1 MELSTRNYQEK
12 RSFIRMKL
20 DCPAKIA
27 LPDDEF
33 TGVCSNL
40 SGGGMLLVLDTP
52 LTTGTECIVS
62 ISSHFGHGP
71 MLRAKTKVIRAMSCD
86 GKCHAGLSIVEL
98 LDNQ

>member
-27 LPDDEF
+27 LHDEDF
-33 TGVCSNL
+33 AGVCSNL
-40 SGGGMLLVLDTP
+40 SGGGMLLVLDAP
-52 LTTGTECIVS
+52 IEIGTECIVS

-71 MLRAKTKVIRAMSCD
+71 MLRARTKVIRALTCA
-86 GKCHAGLSIVEL
+86 GKCHAGLTITEL

>member
-27 LPDDEF
+27 LENEEC

-40 SGGGMLLVLDTP
+40 SGGGMLMVLDTP
-52 LTTGTECIVS
+52 VAIGTECVVS

-71 MLRAKTKVIRAMSCD
+71 MLRAKAKVIRAMSCD
-86 GKCHAGLSIVEL
+86 GKCHAGLSILTL

>member
-27 LPDDEF
+27 HLDEEF
-33 TGVCSNL
+33 AGVCSNL
-40 SGGGMLLVLDTP
+40 SGGGMLLVLDKSIEI
-52 LTTGTECIVS
+52 GTEYVVS

-86 GKCHAGLSIVEL
+86 GKCHAGLSIEEL

>member
-20 DCPAKIA
+20 DCPAKI
-27 LPDDEF
+27 LLESEEL

-40 SGGGMLLVLDTP
+40 SGGGMLLVLDAP
-52 LTTGTECIVS
+52 INLGTECVVS

>member
-20 DCPAKIA
+20 DCPARIG
-27 LPDDEF
+27 LEEDQI
-33 TGVCSNL
+33 TGICSNL
-40 SGGGMLLVLDTP
+40 SGGGMLLVLDNP
-52 LTTGTECIVS
+52 IDIGTVCVVS

-71 MLRAKTKVIRAMSCD
+71 MLKAKAKVIRAMNSD
-86 GKCHAGLSIVEL
+86 GRCHAGLSIVEL